1 MRGRSTAPHTEL
13 MVRPTGLIELY
24 DEASLRA
31 SPRKS
36 SGVYGGLEQGLCI
49 VAHNACGQHVLGLNV
64 GKAAALLAD
73 TE

>member
-13 MVRPTGLIELY
+13 MVRPAGLIELY

-31 SPRKS
+31 TPSKS
-36 SGVYGGLEQGLCI
+36 SGVYGGQRLCI

-64 GKAAALLAD
+64 GKTAALLAD